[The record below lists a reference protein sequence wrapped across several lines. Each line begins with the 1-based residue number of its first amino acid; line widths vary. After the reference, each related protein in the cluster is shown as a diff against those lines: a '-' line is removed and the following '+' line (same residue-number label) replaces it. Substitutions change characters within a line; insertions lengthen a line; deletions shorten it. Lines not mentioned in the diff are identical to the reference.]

1 MPAIK
6 SVSETLG
13 CKGCPMREKFPDNH
27 FVPPQEPK
35 NPAHDLVRLV
45 IAEAP
50 GKRESE
56 VGEPLRGKAGSSLTS
71 FWRTPESSAMG
82 SRLRIA
88 CPVILH
94 TIFFPQTAG
103 LGRRNGATSRKKMAL
118 KLFNIA
124 RKSTSIRCFALAN
137 GIVWTLLEATPSES
151 SHRRRGL
158 SNGEA
163 VRLNCL
169 ADTKQ

>member
-1 MPAIK
+1 
-6 SVSETLG
+6 
-13 CKGCPMREKFPDNH
+13 MREKFPDTH
-27 FVPPQEPK
+27 FVAPQEPK
-35 NPAHDLVRLV
+35 SPAHDLVRLV

-56 VGEPLRGKAGSSLTS
+56 VGEPLRGKAGQFFDNLLDDAGIQRDGLTITNCLS
-71 FWRTPESSAMG
+71 CRPPHN
-82 SRLRIA
+82 I
-88 CPVILH
+88 
-94 TIFFPQTAG
+94 FPQTAG
-103 LGRRNGATSRKKMAL
+103 LGRRNDATSRKKMAL
-118 KLFNIA
+118 KRFNIA

-151 SHRRRGL
+151 SHGRRGL
-158 SNGEA
+158 ANGEA